1 RRAPHRHRDAGHETV
16 LTAERG
22 DATMDD
28 ETHMPGET
36 TLTRRNSLLGLGG
49 IAAAALGAGGVLAA
63 LDGDDAEAASG
74 GPAAVAS
81 GLVTCVLTPEMTEGP
96 YYLDGD
102 KVRRDIREGRPGT
115 RLDLA
120 TTVVDVSTC
129 KPIRAAAVDIWHCDA
144 GGTYS
149 GFAQEGT
156 AGRTFMR
163 GIQRTDKSGLAS
175 FTTVYPGWYEGRTV
189 HIHVRVYLGGSV
201 VHTGQLFFPDALTD
215 AVYRR
220 APYNRRPGR
229 TTRNA
234 TDSIFRIGGSRSL
247 LRLAKRGNGYVAR
260 IAMGVA

>member
-1 RRAPHRHRDAGHETV
+1 MNDDTDVRHA
-16 LTAERG
+16 
-22 DATMDD
+22 
-28 ETHMPGET
+28 T
-36 TLTRRNSLLGLGG
+36 TLTRRDSLLGLGG

-63 LDGDDAEAASG
+63 LDGDDAEAASS

-129 KPIRAAAVDIWHCDA
+129 KPIKGAAVDIWHCDA

-156 AGRTFMR
+156 DGDTFMR
-163 GIQRTDKSGLAS
+163 GFHLVFVFSAVTSVLAIICSSLRGAEQRPSG
-175 FTTVYPGWYEGRTV
+175 
-189 HIHVRVYLGGSV
+189 
-201 VHTGQLFFPDALTD
+201 
-215 AVYRR
+215 R
-220 APYNRRPGR
+220 APQPG
-229 TTRNA
+229 TVVVPA
-234 TDSIFRIGGSRSL
+234 TSAS
-247 LRLAKRGNGYVAR
+247 
-260 IAMGVA
+260 